1 MASALARTTRT
12 TLSRYTH
19 SLLGRTYT
27 SPAAS
32 LLLRRNVAIGPTPTH
47 QFLGLRRAST
57 AASLKQSDPVDHAA
71 ADEAALEEEIEEQDD
86 AERLPEFQSLEGS
99 IHPLTLKA
107 LVQKPFSLKTMSP
120 VQAEVLPMLPL
131 LAEPYSN
138 ATKDNKR
145 DLFVKARTGTG
156 KTIAFLVPAIEA
168 RMKDID
174 AHVKKAL
181 ADAGKVGDARM
192 EQDIRRNFVHSN
204 VGTLILSPTRE
215 LATQIAREA
224 QKLTEHH
231 EPMGVHLLVGGMPR
245 GAQLRNLL
253 RGRKDIIVA
262 TTGRLRDLMSEPDV
276 LEAVSKTRTLV
287 LDEADTLLDMGFRPD
302 IDAISRELPPKGERQ
317 SFMFSATV
325 PAAIKSVA
333 HEILHPKFVYIDCVP
348 KDAPVVNNDITMRHT
363 VLPSAADQIPTILQM
378 IAHDQLV
385 NAGASKIVVFCNTT
399 SMTRLLATMVR
410 ELAADTLP
418 SARGSRIYEIH
429 SKKAQ
434 DTRFNTSARFRA
446 DTTGCS
452 VLITSDVSARGVDY
466 PGVTRVIQVG
476 IPTSSSQYV
485 HRVGRTGRAGKTGR
499 SDLILLPFEAS
510 FVQTSLGEFS
520 VPHLSVEELQA
531 QLFELCAE
539 YDSNPTAFWKDAI
552 AKLPPVKQ
560 APLPRFSGRRAPVA
574 EGPRMHRAPVT
585 EHVKVVPDTVKAF
598 LTHIDSQAIDE
609 TFMSSLGYYAGQV
622 QNLRG
627 SKREIL
633 DGLKSWAV
641 DGCAQPVPPH
651 VSVSFL
657 NKVGFSMNER
667 PGDRGRERKPHW
679 GSPRNQGTYGM
690 GRSDGHSGGNYRNR
704 DFDESAMWGGR
715 SRDQGSYGGSSSSY
729 GGSSSSPRSRD
740 SRAARRDEGGD
751 AAFGGQV
758 ERSDSG
764 SGSPFRLTTD
774 RRVGQGRD
782 EYKDRAKHHWKGRGK
797 KGSKTSY

>member
-276 LEAVSKTRTLV
+276 LEAVSKTRTVRL
-287 LDEADTLLDMGFRPD
+287 FYF
-302 IDAISRELPPKGERQ
+302 ISLPPILI
-317 SFMFSATV
+317 FSY
-325 PAAIKSVA
+325 SW
-333 HEILHPKFVYIDCVP
+333 C
-348 KDAPVVNNDITMRHT
+348 
-363 VLPSAADQIPTILQM
+363 
-378 IAHDQLV
+378 
-385 NAGASKIVVFCNTT
+385 
-399 SMTRLLATMVR
+399 SMK
-410 ELAADTLP
+410 P
-418 SARGSRIYEIH
+418 IH
-429 SKKAQ
+429 YL
-434 DTRFNTSARFRA
+434 TW
-446 DTTGCS
+446 
-452 VLITSDVSARGVDY
+452 VS
-466 PGVTRVIQVG
+466 
-476 IPTSSSQYV
+476 
-485 HRVGRTGRAGKTGR
+485 
-499 SDLILLPFEAS
+499 
-510 FVQTSLGEFS
+510 VQTSTPS
-520 VPHLSVEELQA
+520 PA
-531 QLFELCAE
+531 
-539 YDSNPTAFWKDAI
+539 
-552 AKLPPVKQ
+552 
-560 APLPRFSGRRAPVA
+560 
-574 EGPRMHRAPVT
+574 
-585 EHVKVVPDTVKAF
+585 
-598 LTHIDSQAIDE
+598 
-609 TFMSSLGYYAGQV
+609 SSL
-622 QNLRG
+622 
-627 SKREIL
+627 
-633 DGLKSWAV
+633 LKASARAL
-641 DGCAQPVPPH
+641 CSPPP
-651 VSVSFL
+651 SL
-657 NKVGFSMNER
+657 
-667 PGDRGRERKPHW
+667 PL
-679 GSPRNQGTYGM
+679 
-690 GRSDGHSGGNYRNR
+690 
-704 DFDESAMWGGR
+704 
-715 SRDQGSYGGSSSSY
+715 
-729 GGSSSSPRSRD
+729 SSPSRTRS
-740 SRAARRDEGGD
+740 SILN
-751 AAFGGQV
+751 
-758 ERSDSG
+758 SC
-764 SGSPFRLTTD
+764 
-774 RRVGQGRD
+774 
-782 EYKDRAKHHWKGRGK
+782 
-797 KGSKTSY
+797 TSTVCPRTPQS